1 MIASCL
7 STCHNDERSLAN
19 GFAGRFSTS
28 LPNLC
33 QHLHAG
39 SVNAFGLTMRA
50 ADKWDSPRF
59 SGRFLASSEFCQT
72 GVVSSRP
79 LAANA
84 GRWAA
89 LEMNNEIGNA

>member
-1 MIASCL
+1 MSQYQQGVLAM
-7 STCHNDERSLAN
+7 SLAS
-19 GFAGRFSTS
+19 RLSTS
-28 LPNLC
+28 LPSLSR
-33 QHLHAG
+33 HLEAG
-39 SVNAFGLTMRA
+39 SVNACGLTMRA